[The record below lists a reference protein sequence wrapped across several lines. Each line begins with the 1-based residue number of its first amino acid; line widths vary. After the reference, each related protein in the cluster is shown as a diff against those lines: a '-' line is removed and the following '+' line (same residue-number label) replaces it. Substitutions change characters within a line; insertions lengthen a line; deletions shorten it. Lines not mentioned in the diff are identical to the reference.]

1 MQGIL
6 SGEMKKNKLS
16 NQKWYNNAVAIV
28 IGVVTYVALTHLK
41 EISAALRGVGSFFEA
56 VLIGCVIAYLVNPLA
71 VILEENIFSDVREKN
86 VRWMLSV
93 FVAMLAVLSVI
104 VVLFIM
110 LIPQLIES
118 IALLVSNMD
127 GYINSLSELIQGL
140 NIPGL
145 DVQTQI
151 NQFLD
156 SSEDLIKTGT
166 QLLSSSLKSILTA
179 SKGIGKNIVNA
190 FLALILSVYLLGSKD
205 SLKVGSKR
213 LLKALLPDKG
223 YNVTVTFLKRCN
235 NILVRYIS
243 FSLLDAAIVGG
254 VNAVFMAMTGMQ
266 YVGLVSV
273 VVGVT
278 NLIPSFGPVIGGA
291 IGAFILLLVNPW
303 HALMFIGFTLVLQTL
318 DGYVIKPKLF
328 GDSLGVSGLLIL
340 VSIIVFGNIMGV
352 IGIFLAIPLAAII
365 DFSYEEYLLPY
376 LERRKEMLA
385 AEEAA
390 EEARMKAKAAKK
402 REAAAVAAAQT
413 EQEQKA

>member
-1 MQGIL
+1 
-6 SGEMKKNKLS
+6 MKKKKFS

-71 VILEENIFSDVREKN
+71 VILEENIFSGVRKKN

-205 SLKVGSKR
+205 SLKVGSMR

-376 LERRKEMLA
+376 LERRKKMLA

-390 EEARMKAKAAKK
+390 EEARMKVKAAKK